1 MGTGSLKTIVV
12 LILLSVLAFA
22 AGSMASE
29 GAKQALLPV
38 GILMGVVTLLCLG
51 KHCWVCAY
59 AAPPIL
65 ALFPLGALSKLPL
78 MYAVAALL
86 LVYWIIMYT
95 LGHVKIVWHKG
106 LALDILVFVFSVYFL
121 FTWVR
126 HPVTL
131 EVFRNPTTDSDDTLV
146 GGAEYVWCIFALL
159 FYVFVSIVP
168 MSINRLG
175 NLFKP
180 VFLISLVILIC
191 STVIGLDD
199 SSVNQQVAET
209 ELSEE
214 MTGGRFSGLMRLG
227 QTLCNFLA
235 CQYSLFSIICSPWK
249 LGLYMFGL
257 LGIALSG
264 FRSGIMYVALTLFF
278 AHICRKKIVSL
289 LVLGGVAYAGVL
301 LVAATGAVEGM
312 PYGVKRIMSSVPGV
326 EVGGSSAVDAK
337 GSLDWRYE
345 MWDWALDPSTGYIKD
360 YVWGDGYGL
369 NVQKLKRRTIA
380 EMRGTY
386 INSNRDFAAEGQW
399 HSGWITAIHRTGIV
413 GLVLLFILHVTFI
426 VYALRVASYLSN
438 VKNSGFIYYFILPS
452 LSDVV
457 TFYISAGVFKDV
469 FSIYS
474 GIALVKILT
483 SLAIKDGLM
492 PPMFQRKVYVPM
504 MQREIEQATAAGQ
517 VPAALRA

>member
-38 GILMGVVTLLCLG
+38 GILVGVVTLLCLG

-59 AAPPIL
+59 AAPPII
-65 ALFPLGALSKLPL
+65 ALIPLGSLSKLPL
-78 MYAVAALL
+78 MYSVGALL
-86 LVYWIIMYT
+86 LVYWLIMYT
-95 LGHVKIVWHKG
+95 LGHVKIVWHKT
-106 LALDILVFVFSVYFL
+106 LALDILVFVFGAYFL

-131 EVFRNPTTDSDDTLV
+131 EILRNPITDGNDVLI

-168 MSINRLG
+168 MSINRIG
-175 NLFKP
+175 SLFKP
-180 VFLISLVILIC
+180 VFWISLVMLAC
-191 STVIGLDD
+191 TTLMRLDSGSWD
-199 SSVNQQVAET
+199 QQASEL
-209 ELSEE
+209 ELSDQ
-214 MTGGRFSGLMRLG
+214 MTGGRYVAFMKLG
-227 QTLCNFLA
+227 MMWCNFLV
-235 CQYSLFSIICSPWK
+235 CQYSLFSLICSPWK
-249 LGLYMFGL
+249 LGAFLLGL
-257 LGIALSG
+257 VGIALSG
-264 FRSGIMYVALTLFF
+264 FRSSIMYVALTLFA
-278 AHICRKKIVSL
+278 AHICRKKVVQL
-289 LVLGGVAYAGVL
+289 LTLGGIAYAGVL
-301 LVAATGAVEGM
+301 LLVTTGAVEGM

-326 EVGGSSAVDAK
+326 ELRGGAGIDAK

-360 YVWGDGYGL
+360 YVWGDGFGL
-369 NVQKLKRRTIA
+369 SVHRYKMKMIA
-380 EMRGTY
+380 RNRGTY
-386 INSNRDFAAEGQW
+386 QMSNRDYAAGGLW

-413 GLVLLFILHVTFI
+413 GLVLLLILHVTFI
-426 VYALRVASYLSN
+426 VYTLRVASYLSN
-438 VKNSGFIYYFILPS
+438 VKNSGFIYYYIIPS
-452 LSDVV
+452 ISEVV
-457 TFYISAGVFKDV
+457 TFYVSAGVFIDV
-469 FSIYS
+469 FRIYS

-517 VPAALRA
+517 VPAALSA

>member
-38 GILMGVVTLLCLG
+38 SILMGVVTLLCLG

-65 ALFPLGALSKLPL
+65 ALFPLGVLSKLPL

-126 HPVTL
+126 YPVTL
-131 EVFRNPTTDSDDTLV
+131 EVFRNPVTDSDDVLV

-168 MSINRLG
+168 MTISRFGSLCK
-175 NLFKP
+175 L
-180 VFLISLVILIC
+180 VFWVCLIFIVGTTL
-191 STVIGLDD
+191 IGLDN
-199 SSVNQQVAET
+199 SSVEQQVAET
-209 ELSEE
+209 ELSEQ
-214 MTGGRFSGLMRLG
+214 MTGGRYRGLMRLG

-249 LGLYMFGL
+249 LGVFLFGL
-257 LGIALSG
+257 VGIALSG

-278 AHICRKKIVSL
+278 AHICRKKLVQL
-289 LVLGGVAYAGVL
+289 LALGGVAYAGVML
-301 LVAATGAVEGM
+301 LYATGAVEGM

-326 EVGGSSAVDAK
+326 ELSGWEAVEAK
-337 GSLDWRYE
+337 GSLNWRYE
-345 MWDWALDPSTGYIKD
+345 MWEWAMDPSTGYIKD
-360 YVWGDGYGL
+360 YVWGDGYGT
-369 NVQKLKRRTIA
+369 NVHRYKLMATARL
-380 EMRGTY
+380 RGTY
-386 INSNRDFAAEGQW
+386 LMSNRDFAAEGVW

-413 GLVLLFILHVTFI
+413 GLVLLLILHVTFI
-426 VYALRVASYLSN
+426 VYTLRVASYLSN

-457 TFYISAGVFKDV
+457 TFYVSAGVFKDV
-469 FSIYS
+469 FRIYS

>member
-38 GILMGVVTLLCLG
+38 GILMGAVTLLCLG

-65 ALFPLGALSKLPL
+65 ALFPLGVLSKLPL

-126 HPVTL
+126 HPVML
-131 EVFRNPTTDSDDTLV
+131 DVLRNPITDSDDTLV
-146 GGAEYVWCIFALL
+146 GGTEYVWCIFALL

-168 MSINRLG
+168 MTISRFGSLCK
-175 NLFKP
+175 L
-180 VFLISLVILIC
+180 VFWVCLIFLVGTTL
-191 STVIGLDD
+191 IGLDN
-199 SSVNQQVAET
+199 SSVEQQAGL
-209 ELSEE
+209 ELSEQ
-214 MTGGRFSGLMRLG
+214 MTGGRYRGLMRLG
-227 QTLCNFLA
+227 ETLCNFLA

-264 FRSGIMYVALTLFF
+264 FRSSIMYVALTLFF

-326 EVGGSSAVDAK
+326 EVGGRSAVDAK

-360 YVWGDGYGL
+360 YVWGDGYGFH
-369 NVQKLKRRTIA
+369 VHKHKVRMVAQK
-380 EMRGTY
+380 RGGY
-386 INSNRDFAAEGQW
+386 RSSNRDYAAEGQW

-413 GLVLLFILHVTFI
+413 GLVLLIILHVTFI
-426 VYALRVASYLSN
+426 VYTLRVASYLSN

-469 FSIYS
+469 FKIYS